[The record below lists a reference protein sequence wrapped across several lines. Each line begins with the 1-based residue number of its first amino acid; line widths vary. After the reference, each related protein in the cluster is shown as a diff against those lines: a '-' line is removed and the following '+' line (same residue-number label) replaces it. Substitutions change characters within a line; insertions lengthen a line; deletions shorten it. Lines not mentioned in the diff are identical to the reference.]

1 MFSSFVEPLEPA
13 TGSSFVVFS
22 LYRTAGSSHRF
33 FVCSISV
40 LSNCWIKLSVLCL
53 QYFFFIELLNQ
64 AIGSLFALFLFFSD
78 MRLYLILCTYTATD
92 VCIICLLF
100 FILYYCV

>member
-53 QYFFFIELLNQ
+53 QYFLFIELLNQ
-64 AIGSLFALFLFFSD
+64 AIGSLFAVFPFYSD
-78 MRLYLILCTYTATD
+78 KRLYLTPGTYTATD
-92 VCIICLLF
+92 VCNISKSF
-100 FILYYCV
+100 FL